1 MCTGFSQINQF
12 TQRDCVTST
21 DAKYTLCQTIT
32 RTTLRG
38 QCTYR
43 KGILVVK
50 YDDLIFEKILLEIS
64 TS

>member
-1 MCTGFSQINQF
+1 MCTGLSQINQF
-12 TQRDCVTST
+12 TQRDCDKVST
-21 DAKYTLCQTIT
+21 DAAYTLCQTIT

-43 KGILVVK
+43 KGNLVVK
-50 YDDLIFEKILLEIS
+50 YDDPIFEIS